1 MGDFSAAWLQLREPI
16 DHRSRSAALTT
27 RVLEALPVDELGI
40 LDLACGTGSNL
51 RYLRGQVLHFNIQN
65 AEREKARPD
74 PDWLLIDHDPSL
86 IALVPA
92 APNVTTLQRDLA
104 SLDASL
110 FEGRA
115 LVTGSALLDLVS
127 HAWLRSL
134 AARCRAHGSAALFA
148 LTYDGRMACEPG
160 EPEDSL
166 VRELVNRHQETDKG
180 FGPALGPGAVS
191 AAVDLFQAAGY
202 DVRTA
207 PSDWVLSC
215 ASAPDALQEQ
225 LIDGWAEAA
234 AAIAPDRAAMVAA
247 WRRRRLD
254 HVASGRSR
262 LVVGHHDLAAI
273 PLHDARD
280 AGLAARA
287 SAV

>member
-16 DHRSRSAALTT
+16 DHRARSAALTT
-27 RVLEALPVDELGI
+27 GVLEALRVDELRI

-51 RYLRGQVLHFNIQN
+51 RYLRGHTS
-65 AEREKARPD
+65 PD
-74 PDWLLIDHDPSL
+74 PDWLLVDHDPSL

-110 FEGRA
+110 FEGRS
-115 LVTGSALLDLVS
+115 LVTASALLDLVS
-127 HAWLRSL
+127 DAWLRGL
-134 AARCRAHGSAALFA
+134 AAQCRAHGSAALFA
-148 LTYDGRMACEPG
+148 LTYDGRIAFDPE

-166 VRELVNRHQETDKG
+166 VRDLVNRHQETDKG
-180 FGPALGPGAVS
+180 FGPALGPGALR
-191 AAVDLFQAAGY
+191 AAVDIFQGAGY

-207 PSDWVLSC
+207 PSDWVLSRT
-215 ASAPDALQEQ
+215 SAPDALQEQ
-225 LIDGWAEAA
+225 LIDGWAGAA
-234 AAIAPDRAAMVAA
+234 AAIAPDRAAIVAA

-262 LVVGHHDLAAI
+262 LVVGHHDVAAVLSRNAI
-273 PLHDARD
+273 
-280 AGLAARA
+280 
-287 SAV
+287 S

>member
-16 DHRSRSAALTT
+16 DHRARSAALTT
-27 RVLEALPVDELGI
+27 GVLEALRVDELRI

-51 RYLRGQVLHFNIQN
+51 RYLREQVLLFNTRN
-65 AEREKARPD
+65 AERRKARPD
-74 PDWLLIDHDPSL
+74 PDWLLVDHDPSL

-92 APNVTTLQRDLA
+92 APNVTTLQSDLA

-110 FEGRA
+110 FEGRS
-115 LVTGSALLDLVS
+115 LVTASALLDLVS
-127 HAWLRSL
+127 EAWLRGL
-134 AARCRAHGSAALFA
+134 AAQCRAHGSAAMFA
-148 LTYDGRMACEPG
+148 LTYDGRMAFEPG

-166 VRELVNRHQETDKG
+166 VCDLVNRHQETDKG
-180 FGPALGPGAVS
+180 FGPALGPAAVR
-191 AAVDLFQAAGY
+191 AAVDLFQGAGY

-207 PSDWVLSC
+207 PSDWVLSRT
-215 ASAPDALQEQ
+215 SAPDALQEQ

-234 AAIAPDRAAMVAA
+234 AAIAPDRAAIVAS

-262 LVVGHHDLAAI
+262 VVVGHQDVAAVPLAI
-273 PLHDARD
+273 
-280 AGLAARA
+280 
-287 SAV
+287 S